1 MQVSEGPVKLL
12 EIVRVLQR
20 KLGMLDD
27 MQVSCCGVTFAQ
39 CQALVEIG
47 RAGTA
52 SLNDLADAL
61 AVDKSTMSRTIDN
74 LVGGGLA
81 VREPDADDRR
91 YLRIALTGSGQRTY
105 HAVEQGLRSFLE
117 QVYAR
122 IPEPKRA
129 QVVESLELLLKAFAE
144 SECCQVQEGEKNEL

>member
-1 MQVSEGPVKLL
+1 MQISEGPAKLL
-12 EIVRVLQR
+12 EVVRVLQR

-39 CQALVEIG
+39 CQALLEVG
-47 RAGTA
+47 HAGTA

-61 AVDKSTMSRTIDN
+61 GVDKSTMSRTIDN
-74 LVGGGLA
+74 LVGAGLA

-91 YLRIALTGSGQRTY
+91 YLRIALTESGRRAY
-105 HAVEQGLRSFLE
+105 HAAEEGLRSFLE

-122 IPEPKRA
+122 IPDPKRA

-144 SECCQVQEGEKNEL
+144 SECC

>member
-1 MQVSEGPVKLL
+1 MPTSEGPAKLL

-39 CQALVEIG
+39 CQAAMEIG

-61 AVDKSTMSRTIDN
+61 GVDKSTMSRTIDN
-74 LVGGGLA
+74 LVGAGLA
-81 VREPDADDRR
+81 VREPDPDDRR
-91 YLRIALTGSGQRTY
+91 YLRIALTESGQRMYRT
-105 HAVEQGLRSFLE
+105 ADEGLYAFLE
-117 QVYAR
+117 QVYVR

-144 SECCQVQEGEKNEL
+144 SECCQA